1 MIDFGIK
8 INIFIIHLSGR
19 RSHGNGNILT
29 HADNSITNCGY
40 WTFQPKIYNNN
51 KFVNFILLLLQIKI
65 VFNSFLSFWSVF
77 AICVGSK
84 GQNDN
89 IG

>member
-29 HADNSITNCGY
+29 HADNNITAVAEHFNQKYIITTNLLILYSCSSDKNC
-40 WTFQPKIYNNN
+40 F
-51 KFVNFILLLLQIKI
+51 
-65 VFNSFLSFWSVF
+65 
-77 AICVGSK
+77 
-84 GQNDN
+84 
-89 IG
+89 